1 MIAWIVSS
9 ITCDKN
15 SDKSNHKVFKFKSPA
30 IKSRSKIIYDM
41 INDIDQTQI
50 NRTTTTEITSTDEP
64 FETDEQEEKQTNYNM
79 LRSNSLVSSGVEK
92 NSSTRSQFTNENN
105 LNYEQAPEKKSQFT
119 FKSSSNI
126 IETKKTE
133 NHSKSEDV
141 FNLYD
146 ENETES

>member
-1 MIAWIVSS
+1 MHNV
-9 ITCDKN
+9 
-15 SDKSNHKVFKFKSPA
+15 
-30 IKSRSKIIYDM
+30 IIY
-41 INDIDQTQI
+41 I
-50 NRTTTTEITSTDEP
+50 P
-64 FETDEQEEKQTNYNM
+64 
-79 LRSNSLVSSGVEK
+79 GVEK

-141 FNLYD
+141 FNLCD
-146 ENETES
+146 ENETEIIGKFIFGTQTSYFDKSTCSNFSFYLFYFVKPYF